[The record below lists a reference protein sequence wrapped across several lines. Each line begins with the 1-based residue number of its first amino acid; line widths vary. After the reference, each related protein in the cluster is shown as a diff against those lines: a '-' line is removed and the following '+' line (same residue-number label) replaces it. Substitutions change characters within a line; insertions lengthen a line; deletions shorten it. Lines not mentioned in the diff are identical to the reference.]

1 MYARCDVEGLHKR
14 YKEWVRGFQFEES
27 VPKIK
32 KAYVGINLDTIF
44 HNDLQQCRQVE
55 LVNGK
60 LITLTV
66 PQYNTK
72 LLVKVDTLTNLTHT
86 DIASTYYNNHSTT
99 MKTAIQAQP
108 SWVLPPAPMSTKA
121 STNALPV

>member
-1 MYARCDVEGLHKR
+1 ML
-14 YKEWVRGFQFEES
+14 
-27 VPKIK
+27 KIK
-32 KAYVGINLDTIF
+32 KAYVGINLDTIL

-72 LLVKVDTLTNLTHT
+72 FLVKVETLTDLTHS
-86 DIASTYYNNHSTT
+86 DIAATYFNNNSST
-99 MKTAIQAQP
+99 MKIAIQAQP
-108 SWVLPPAPMSTKA
+108 QWVLPPRSKLQRQRKHP
-121 STNALPV
+121 